1 MQREGNHYHL
11 LLTKRVNDNSYLSSF
26 YNCFSWLCFGFDIPE
41 NNNNDIKDKQNAWLL
56 VKLVYLYFDLNWEQ
70 PRAYNLN
77 PCTLYLAF

>member
-1 MQREGNHYHL
+1 MIIL
-11 LLTKRVNDNSYLSSF
+11 IYLHFIIVSSG
-26 YNCFSWLCFGFDIPE
+26 YVLVTHPL

-70 PRAYNLN
+70 PRTYNLN